1 MHYPP
6 MIEENLGSCQAY
18 TMEDFGKNCQ
28 QYLTVNYFCKRAIF
42 SFHGFFL
49 QNFADRGRF

>member
-1 MHYPP
+1 MT
-6 MIEENLGSCQAY
+6 EENLGSCQAY
-18 TMEDFGKNCQ
+18 TMEDFGKNYQ